1 MKTVLFHVDL
11 IHKDKVKR
19 CRFTTIV
26 LLPPFSFFSLWYL
39 PPITTSRPPPP
50 FLSRWKSHHHI
61 YHNEEANCQIIY
73 YKWGEK
79 MDEVNKFPT
88 TPTTQSLKTK
98 AKIKSVLLYHIVAL
112 ACKEPSD
119 AKLCLQRNRKRRHLY
134 QDQTHANPIT
144 SHLWFFFFSYW
155 YFWNIHAD
163 FDFASIAFGYVHAL
177 IDETALFLVIGF
189 LGFFILLIWGICFR
203 SKPFKVIM
211 FQC

>member
-1 MKTVLFHVDL
+1 MDFLFLTKELKGSVNTFYPSL
-11 IHKDKVKR
+11 NIKFS
-19 CRFTTIV
+19 RFPVHRTG
-26 LLPPFSFFSLWYL
+26 LRL
-39 PPITTSRPPPP
+39 
-50 FLSRWKSHHHI
+50 
-61 YHNEEANCQIIY
+61 IIY

-79 MDEVNKFPT
+79 IDEVNKFPT

-119 AKLCLQRNRKRRHLY
+119 AKLCLQRIRKRRNLY

-144 SHLWFFFFSYW
+144 SYLWFFFFFSYW

-203 SKPFKVIM
+203 SKLE
-211 FQC
+211 